1 LIALDSA
8 YGICVKEPEM
18 AVPDQNTLDRVARAI
33 AQPGVGAPSDAATTI
48 LAQAAAYGAD
58 PGVSTATAPS
68 DFEATV
74 EAAFLVANADGL
86 FDDGERRAFQYVV
99 LQACNHVVQDELIQ
113 NLLSEL
119 SRRLA
124 ADGIEKRARAVA
136 SSLTRRDQ
144 QLEVLRTAALMAE
157 VSGGVSAPERDV
169 LESLARDFLLDSSA
183 VDQAMAEAEAALSF
197 ELD

>member
-1 LIALDSA
+1 
-8 YGICVKEPEM
+8 M

-33 AQPGVGAPSDAATTI
+33 ARPGVGAPSDAVTTI
-48 LAQAAAYGAD
+48 LAQAAAYGGN

-113 NLLSEL
+113 KLLSEL
-119 SRRLA
+119 SKRLA

-136 SSLTRRDQ
+136 SSVSRRDQ

-157 VSGGVSAPERDV
+157 ISGGVSTPERDV

-183 VDQAMAEAEAALSF
+183 VDQAVAEAEAALTF